1 LIPYL
6 PKPEYPI
13 DERFIEILRAVTE
26 ETASEGIDY
35 MLVGATARDI
45 LLTNVFG
52 ILAPRATK
60 DMDFAVAVN
69 DWGQFEALR
78 SRLSARPGFKE
89 GREQQRLIYS
99 GIDDN
104 DYYPLDL
111 VPFGGVSNENSEIA
125 WPPDM
130 AIIMNIAGYD
140 EALTTAVS
148 VKFADDLEGKIISLA
163 GLAMLKIFAWSDR
176 GIENPKDAHDLLFL
190 MENYVDAGNIDRA
203 YDEGAMERCNYQ
215 QELAGPYLLGTDIQR
230 IANAETLVQLKDILD
245 RTSQNLSMQMIR
257 AKPIL
262 QDMNPTIE
270 LRLQSLRKSLE

>member
-1 LIPYL
+1 MIPYL

>member
-1 LIPYL
+1 MIPYL

-203 YDEGAMERCNYQ
+203 YDEGAMERCNYE